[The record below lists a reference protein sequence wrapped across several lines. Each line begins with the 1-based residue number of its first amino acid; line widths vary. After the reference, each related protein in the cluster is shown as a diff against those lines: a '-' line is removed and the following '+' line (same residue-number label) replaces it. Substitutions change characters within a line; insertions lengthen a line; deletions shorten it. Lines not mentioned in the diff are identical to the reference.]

1 MAASRA
7 HEMNW
12 SMQKR
17 EDFVVTMFSDS
28 EGLPGS
34 GPRITALGHP
44 CWPDG
49 TTTNKLGNVLEA
61 DL

>member
-1 MAASRA
+1 
-7 HEMNW
+7 
-12 SMQKR
+12 MQKR

-28 EGLPGS
+28 ECLAGS
-34 GPRITALGHP
+34 DPRVTALGHP